1 MRLVASVILA
11 IALLAPMAHAHAQK
25 GWGCHAHKEDMTHNE
40 VFTHIHCGPS

>member
-1 MRLVASVILA
+1 MKRAA
-11 IALLAPMAHAHAQK
+11 IAVLALALTSSVAYAHAQK